1 MMISDDDD
9 DCDAQPETYKEIK
22 TQAATCANAK
32 RKPNYRSKIGG
43 EIWKNGLC
51 LCMRVMFTIHT

>member
-1 MMISDDDD
+1 MMIFDDDD
-9 DCDAQPETYKEIK
+9 DCDAQPETDRDKK
-22 TQAATCANAK
+22 TQAATCANANGG
-32 RKPNYRSKIGG
+32 PNDRSKIGG